1 MMTGAGASY
10 SLLAQEVWG
19 GAGTGEGLGWALSHE
34 HNSQRVR
41 SLQNIKFPPAIL
53 SCNIHVDTTETTIMS
68 RFSRVLMSSLAVNGG

>member
-19 GAGTGEGLGWALSHE
+19 GAGAGLGWALSHE
-34 HNSQRVR
+34 HDSQRVR